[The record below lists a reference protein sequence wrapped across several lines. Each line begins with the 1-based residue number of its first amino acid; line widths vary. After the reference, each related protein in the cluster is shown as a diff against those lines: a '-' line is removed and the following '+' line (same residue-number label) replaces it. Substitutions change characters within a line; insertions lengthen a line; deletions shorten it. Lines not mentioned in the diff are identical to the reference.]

1 MPRKIAVVVGARPNF
16 MKAAPLMEELHK
28 HPDKLQPLLIHTG
41 QHYDHKLSQL
51 FFDELGMPKPDI
63 YLGIGS
69 ASHAVQTAKIMI
81 ETEQVFLD
89 QKPELVVVFG
99 DVNSTMAAAIVA
111 AKLHIPTAHV
121 EAGLR
126 SYDNKMPEEIN
137 RIVTDRIA
145 QYLFVSE
152 SSGLDNLRREGTDED
167 KIFFTGNIMIDSL
180 VRNLSLAEKSGILES
195 LKLKPRSYV
204 AMTLH
209 RPATVDNKSI
219 LGPLLR
225 TLNEIGERIPIILPC
240 HPRTTKMIEQFGLG
254 DTIDAANVRIVEPL
268 GYLDFL
274 KLQSNAHFVLTDS
287 GGIQE
292 ETTYLNIPCITL
304 RDNTERPATVNEGS
318 NVITGTDPGRI
329 RTEADKILSGN
340 GKKGTIPKYWDG
352 HTAER
357 ILAILLEKLA

>member
-1 MPRKIAVVVGARPNF
+1 MPKRLAVVVGARPNF
-16 MKAAPLMEELHK
+16 MKAAPLMEELLK
-28 HPDKLQPLLIHTG
+28 HPDQLQPHLIHTG

-69 ASHAVQTAKIMI
+69 ASHAVQTARIMI
-81 ETEQVFLD
+81 EIEQVLLD
-89 QKPELVVVFG
+89 RKPEMVIVFG
-99 DVNSTMAAAIVA
+99 DVNSTMAAGVVA

-145 QYLFVSE
+145 QFLFVSE
-152 SSGLDNLRREGTDED
+152 QSGLDNLRKEGTDEG
-167 KIFFTGNIMIDSL
+167 KVFYTGNIMIDSL
-180 VRNLSLAEKSGILES
+180 VRNLSIAEKSGILES
-195 LKLKPRSYV
+195 LQLEPRSYV

-209 RPATVDNKSI
+209 RPATVDNREV
-219 LGPLLR
+219 LVPLLE
-225 TLNEIGERIPIILPC
+225 TLNEIGEKIPIILPC
-240 HPRTTKMIEQFGLG
+240 HPRTTKMIEQFGLS
-254 DTIDAANVRIVEPL
+254 IAINSEAVRIIEPL

-292 ETTYLNIPCITL
+292 ETTYLGIPCITL
-304 RDNTERPATVNEGS
+304 RDNTERPVTVTEGT
-318 NVITGTDPGRI
+318 NVITGTDPDKVRN
-329 RTEADKILSGN
+329 EAEKILDGN
-340 GKKGTIPKYWDG
+340 GKKGVIPEYWDG
-352 HTAER
+352 NTAER
-357 ILAILLEKLA
+357 ITSILLEKLV